1 MWDVPEQEKELVAVH
16 VFHAAHIR
24 VKKSVLEWLLL
35 KQNRNELRKSIQTN
49 KQNKLKLKKQPTN

>member
-1 MWDVPEQEKELVAVH
+1 MFFMLLILEL
-16 VFHAAHIR
+16 
-24 VKKSVLEWLLL
+24 KKSVLEWLLL